1 MRQFFKNN
9 GYIMWLCLMGIL
21 NWVLNI
27 TYLYSALMVII
38 SFIIIIKNLSRRY
51 FIPLLLGML
60 FAYRFQTLDIYHIL
74 CIVLVVGLII
84 FDIIRCHQ
92 IRKNHLIIG
101 YMVWIASMI
110 MSLFTAI
117 DISLAF
123 EGIGQAF
130 VWFIILYYCWVN
142 MNEDMRVYSYR
153 SFAFFSLALA
163 LQIIVYFCLSIGQPM
178 IEILRQFDLGWGDY
192 SQVSLIY
199 LISLII
205 TTLWFIQNQKKWSLF
220 ILALFQLFM
229 AGVFASKGSYIAM
242 LLLAVPFMILVF
254 QNVQNRH
261 FLGKILI
268 GYLIFALLFRLF
280 VANPIGLRTVWYE
293 RVGLIDRLDKD
304 VIFQLG
310 IEAFRSN
317 PLFGIGA
324 YNSPIFLRTLSIDR
338 GLSLMYFQNYWIQ
351 TLATLGLVG
360 LGSFWFLG
368 VG

>member
-38 SFIIIIKNLSRRY
+38 SFIIIIKNFSRRY

-92 IRKNHLIIG
+92 IRKNHLVIG

-163 LQIIVYFCLSIGQPM
+163 LQIIVYF
-178 IEILRQFDLGWGDY
+178 
-192 SQVSLIY
+192 
-199 LISLII
+199 
-205 TTLWFIQNQKKWSLF
+205 
-220 ILALFQLFM
+220 
-229 AGVFASKGSYIAM
+229 
-242 LLLAVPFMILVF
+242 
-254 QNVQNRH
+254 
-261 FLGKILI
+261 
-268 GYLIFALLFRLF
+268 
-280 VANPIGLRTVWYE
+280 
-293 RVGLIDRLDKD
+293 
-304 VIFQLG
+304 
-310 IEAFRSN
+310 
-317 PLFGIGA
+317 
-324 YNSPIFLRTLSIDR
+324 
-338 GLSLMYFQNYWIQ
+338 
-351 TLATLGLVG
+351 
-360 LGSFWFLG
+360 
-368 VG
+368 